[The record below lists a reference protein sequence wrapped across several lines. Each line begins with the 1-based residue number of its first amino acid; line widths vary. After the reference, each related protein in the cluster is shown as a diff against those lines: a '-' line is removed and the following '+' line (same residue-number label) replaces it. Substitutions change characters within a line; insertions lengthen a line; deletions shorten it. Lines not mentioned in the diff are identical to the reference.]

1 MQNNLINKVDDV
13 SLVLKKALISA
24 LMYIITYIYSKA
36 DKNMEDLIKELRVAR
51 NKKGLTQS
59 ALAHRV
65 GLPQGHISSIE
76 QGKIDLRVSTLIQ
89 MARILEYEVM
99 LVPSQFTSLV
109 KAMIEGKEGIE
120 SEPIWQPDEEED

>member
-1 MQNNLINKVDDV
+1 
-13 SLVLKKALISA
+13 
-24 LMYIITYIYSKA
+24 
-36 DKNMEDLIKELRVAR
+36 
-51 NKKGLTQS
+51 
-59 ALAHRV
+59 
-65 GLPQGHISSIE
+65 
-76 QGKIDLRVSTLIQ
+76 

>member
-1 MQNNLINKVDDV
+1 
-13 SLVLKKALISA
+13 
-24 LMYIITYIYSKA
+24 
-36 DKNMEDLIKELRVAR
+36 MEDLIKELRVAR
-51 NKKGLTQS
+51 NKKGFTQS